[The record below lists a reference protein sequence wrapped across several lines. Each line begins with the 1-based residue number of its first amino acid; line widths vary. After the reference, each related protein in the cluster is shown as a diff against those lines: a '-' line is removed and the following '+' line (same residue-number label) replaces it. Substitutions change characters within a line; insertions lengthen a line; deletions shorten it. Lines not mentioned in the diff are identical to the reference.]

1 MPTYEY
7 RCRTC
12 DVRFEVRQSFAE
24 DSLTSCP
31 AAGSEQSP
39 AACVAPGEGVVR
51 KVFSAPSISFKGDGF
66 YKTDSR
72 SSTAGATNGAK
83 DRKDKD
89 GKDKDKQD
97 KRPAEHATTSGD
109 SASDSSG
116 DRSGGSSG
124 ASGGESKG
132 ESKGDRATAGA
143 GSS

>member
-12 DVRFEVRQSFAE
+12 DVRFEVQQSFAE
-24 DSLTSCP
+24 ESLTSCP
-31 AAGSEQSP
+31 SAGAEQSP
-39 AACVAPGEGVVR
+39 AACIAPGEGVVR

-72 SSTAGATNGAK
+72 SGTTRAANGAK
-83 DRKDKD
+83 DKK
-89 GKDKDKQD
+89 
-97 KRPAEHATTSGD
+97 PAEQAAKSDEGASTASGSEGKESSGTTS
-109 SASDSSG
+109 
-116 DRSGGSSG
+116 
-124 ASGGESKG
+124 G

>member
-12 DVRFEVRQSFAE
+12 DDRFEVQQSFTE

-39 AACVAPGEGVVR
+39 AACIAPSEGVVR

-72 SSTAGATNGAK
+72 SSTTRATNGS
-83 DRKDKD
+83 KDKKLAEEVAKSDDTAPKASGSD
-89 GKDKDKQD
+89 GGSESK
-97 KRPAEHATTSGD
+97 E
-109 SASDSSG
+109 
-116 DRSGGSSG
+116 SSG
-124 ASGGESKG
+124 AAGG

-143 GSS
+143 NSS

>member
-12 DVRFEVRQSFAE
+12 DVRFEVRQSFTE

-39 AACVAPGEGVVR
+39 AACIAPGEGVVW

-72 SSTAGATNGAK
+72 SGTGRSTNGAK
-83 DRKDKD
+83 EKT
-89 GKDKDKQD
+89 
-97 KRPAEHATTSGD
+97 PAEG
-109 SASDSSG
+109 ASKSDDTAKKAPDGGAKESSG
-116 DRSGGSSG
+116 S
-124 ASGGESKG
+124 G
-132 ESKGDRATAGA
+132 ESKGDRAPAEVT
-143 GSS
+143 SS

>member
-89 GKDKDKQD
+89 GKDKQD

>member
-12 DVRFEVRQSFAE
+12 DVAFEVQQSFVE

-31 AAGSEQSP
+31 PAGSEQSP

-72 SSTAGATNGAK
+72 SSTTRATNGAK
-83 DRKDKD
+83 EKKP
-89 GKDKDKQD
+89 G
-97 KRPAEHATTSGD
+97 EHAAKSEDTKSDGAKSDGAKSDDGAGKASG
-109 SASDSSG
+109 SESTASSG
-116 DRSGGSSG
+116 TSS
-124 ASGGESKG
+124 G
-132 ESKGDRATAGA
+132 ESKGDRAKAGA

>member
-89 GKDKDKQD
+89 GKDKQD
-97 KRPAEHATTSGD
+97 KRPAEHATKSGD